1 MLAAK
6 REGVGIAANA
16 AGVRAVTRRVEG
28 QVAVAVVLGGVVRG
42 FGYFVA
48 PDGGDVAVD
57 AAGIAA
63 GEDLRPVVVSDAV
76 RIVVIADA
84 EVLEVF
90 AGDGRVVVRAVAP
103 SGDDA
108 GGAAASV
115 GTDVFGKRTAANE
128 VGVIQRVL
136 AVRAFVFD
144 ACALLGGDF
153 LGTDSGVGGKAFV
166 VGKGRQAFFGAQF
179 VSGGKGCV
187 EFCLGEGI
195 GTGDGARRQ
204 GDVADVDVVDDVH
217 RGDGFVVR
225 AARRRHGFGIGGRGV
240 VAAPTAA
247 GGKKEQGEEAD
258 GGLWFHG
265 FSREGCGRSWRRHHR
280 I

>member
-1 MLAAK
+1 ML
-6 REGVGIAANA
+6 
-16 AGVRAVTRRVEG
+16 RVLPHR
-28 QVAVAVVLGGVVRG
+28 VAVNRG
-42 FGYFVA
+42 
-48 PDGGDVAVD
+48 DKAVD

-63 GEDLRPVVVSDAV
+63 GEGLRPVVVPDAV
-76 RIVVIADA
+76 RSVVIADA

-115 GTDVFGKRTAANE
+115 GTDVFCDAVTADE

-144 ACALLGGDF
+144 ACALLGGEF

-166 VGKGRQAFFGAQF
+166 VGKRRQAFFGAQF

-225 AARRRHGFGIGGRGV
+225 AARRRRGFGIGGRGV

-247 GGKKEQGEEAD
+247 GGKKKQGEEAD

>member
-1 MLAAK
+1 M
-6 REGVGIAANA
+6 
-16 AGVRAVTRRVEG
+16 
-28 QVAVAVVLGGVVRG
+28 
-42 FGYFVA
+42 
-48 PDGGDVAVD
+48 
-57 AAGIAA
+57 
-63 GEDLRPVVVSDAV
+63 
-76 RIVVIADA
+76 
-84 EVLEVF
+84 
-90 AGDGRVVVRAVAP
+90 VRAVAP

-115 GTDVFGKRTAANE
+115 GTDVFCEAVTADE

-153 LGTDSGVGGKAFV
+153 LGTDSGVGCKAFV

-187 EFCLGEGI
+187 QFGLGGGVRAWRCSRWQQDI
-195 GTGDGARRQ
+195 AKADVACARRQ
-204 GDVADVDVVDDVH
+204 GL
-217 RGDGFVVR
+217 RLVVR
-225 AARRRHGFGIGGRGV
+225 YGRRGFGIGGRGV

-247 GGKKEQGEEAD
+247 GGKKKQGEEAD